1 MKSKEEIMQILSLEA
16 ADFDSIEGIT
26 ELQRRVEKA
35 HGALTSDL
43 IHLKTDRLS
52 GENADDPH
60 SLLADIKALLEDK
73 RAILKNAECELKPIA
88 WNEIQNI
95 QREWLIPNW
104 LPANTVTM
112 FTGQGGAGKSWLTL
126 QIACQIAS
134 HAAGMAWGDQSY
146 QTPQVSESND
156 SIEQTPQHIVFATY
170 EDEPAE
176 IKRRLNALSSA
187 FSWIDNERD
196 VIQQHLHIVDMR
208 GIGSV
213 WGPGLD
219 KHISVTGE
227 LLRSGEALR
236 SVCEGLKASLLVLD
250 PLSGAF
256 GGNENDRT
264 AVYDFVSS
272 FRGWGDAV
280 KCAMLVIGHL
290 PKTQGVGFS
299 GSTAWEASARA
310 MWLLT
315 TKKRDKDNDSKSYK
329 DNDSK
334 SYYVLQH
341 TKSNYAKQQD
351 DIPIAKDTWGW
362 WLQCNVDDAIQAY
375 DDYHHSLQEGENDD
389 ELTKI

>member
-1 MKSKEEIMQILSLEA
+1 MVTKDDVMQILDLNT
-16 ADFDSIEGIT
+16 ADFDSLEGIA
-26 ELQRRVEKA
+26 ELQRRVEHA
-35 HGALTSDL
+35 HALFTHERILSA
-43 IHLKTDRLS
+43 TDRLS
-52 GENADDPH
+52 GEDADDPNEI
-60 SLLADIKALLEDK
+60 LIELDK
-73 RAILKNAECELKPIA
+73 IIDEKRNILKNAECELKPIA
-88 WNEIQNI
+88 WNEIQDI

-104 LPANTVTM
+104 LPAHTVTM

-126 QIACQIAS
+126 QVICDIAS
-134 HAAGMAWGDQSY
+134 HASGGAWGKPKAEIQK
-146 QTPQVSESND
+146 PSEYDD
-156 SIEQTPQHIVFATY
+156 STENAPKHIVFATY

-187 FSWIDNERD
+187 FEWIAKERE

-219 KHISVTGE
+219 RHISVTGE

-236 SVCEGLKASLLVLD
+236 SVCESLTARLLVLD

-272 FRGWGDAV
+272 FRGWGDAA

-290 PKTQGVGFS
+290 PKTQGSYS

-310 MWLLT
+310 MWMLSKKEHNPDKST
-315 TKKRDKDNDSKSYK
+315 TEH
-329 DNDSK
+329 
-334 SYYVLQH
+334 YYALEH
-341 TKSNYAKQQD
+341 TKSNYAPLQQQRYLVKNTFGWWEEVETQQD
-351 DIPIAKDTWGW
+351 AINGYKDYEEYRQNKATQQEIDHDEIPP
-362 WLQCNVDDAIQAY
+362 L
-375 DDYHHSLQEGENDD
+375 
-389 ELTKI
+389 